1 MGIMRWTFCL
11 NRMRKAHPSLPVENT
26 YGYLT
31 KHKRIALGL
40 PKTHCADAPS
50 ALREI

>member
-1 MGIMRWTFCL
+1 MGIMRWTLL

-31 KHKRIALGL
+31 TQNLGPVGCITNRL
-40 PKTHCADAPS
+40 LIS
-50 ALREI
+50 